1 MIEEPDPAARRVINS
16 VGLTTAGAV
25 AGKTAAE
32 VEHVLT
38 RDDLD

>member
-1 MIEEPDPAARRVINS
+1 VIHPINS
-16 VGLTTAGAV
+16 VGLTPAGDV

-32 VEHVLT
+32 VEHFLT